1 MLKNRKPIDLLN
13 LARLIENLP
22 TKLLKSCTRDRTVQ
36 YNAWVIS
43 DDLLGRP
50 AFYAIFVTPRVDQ
63 QLVIGLPAH
72 RFAECG
78 PLLLI
83 GAIVFLLFFFSRRT
97 CFFFYKDPKKLQG
110 YTARF
115 QSTWLGIQLK
125 IEPFPSNLLWPC
137 SSQDLVDVL
146 IVILSVNSSCGDFAF
161 KLKPCMQKMLQYY
174 SAGGSLS
181 PEILHVE

>member
-78 PLLLI
+78 PLLVI

-115 QSTWLGIQLK
+115 QKHLIRHSVK
-125 IEPFPSNLLWPC
+125 NC
-137 SSQDLVDVL
+137 SAKQKELP
-146 IVILSVNSSCGDFAF
+146 IHIFSSCLVLR
-161 KLKPCMQKMLQYY
+161 KIQ
-174 SAGGSLS
+174 
-181 PEILHVE
+181 

>member
-1 MLKNRKPIDLLN
+1 LLN

-22 TKLLKSCTRDRTVQ
+22 TKLCISCTRHRTVL
-36 YNAWVIS
+36 YTAWVTS

-83 GAIVFLLFFFSRRT
+83 GAIVFLLFFFSKDL
-97 CFFFYKDPKKLQG
+97 FF
-110 YTARF
+110 
-115 QSTWLGIQLK
+115 
-125 IEPFPSNLLWPC
+125 LL
-137 SSQDLVDVL
+137 
-146 IVILSVNSSCGDFAF
+146 
-161 KLKPCMQKMLQYY
+161 
-174 SAGGSLS
+174 
-181 PEILHVE
+181 

>member
-1 MLKNRKPIDLLN
+1 MLERKTGSIALLARKRMPKNRKPIDLLN

-83 GAIVFLLFFFSRRT
+83 GAIVFLLFFFLEGLVFSSIKIQRN
-97 CFFFYKDPKKLQG
+97 YKVTRQG
-110 YTARF
+110 
-115 QSTWLGIQLK
+115 
-125 IEPFPSNLLWPC
+125 
-137 SSQDLVDVL
+137 
-146 IVILSVNSSCGDFAF
+146 F
-161 KLKPCMQKMLQYY
+161 KALD
-174 SAGGSLS
+174 
-181 PEILHVE
+181 